1 MMLLHRARRSGARR
15 ASSRALRRRK
25 MRASVDPH
33 YLHISAGRFHFVSIV
48 RTCQKEFCEPI
59 KPSVHFAAIC

>member
-1 MMLLHRARRSGARR
+1 
-15 ASSRALRRRK
+15 

-48 RTCQKEFCEPI
+48 RTCQEEFCEPI
-59 KPSVHFAAIC
+59 KPSVHFTAIACPASQPVVHAA